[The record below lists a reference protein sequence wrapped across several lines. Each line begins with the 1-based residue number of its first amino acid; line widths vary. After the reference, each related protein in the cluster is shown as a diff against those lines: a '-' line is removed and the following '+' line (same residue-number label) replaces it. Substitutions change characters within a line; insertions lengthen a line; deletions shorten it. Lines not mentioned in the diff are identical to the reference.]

1 MDKHFHINLSLP
13 GGGVSLLTIA
23 FVVLKALGYLDWSW
37 VWVFSPLWGPVGL
50 VAVLLVLAGVIW
62 GLVSL
67 WGWLN
72 EKV

>member
-1 MDKHFHINLSLP
+1 VRNLSINLSLP
-13 GGGVSLLTIA
+13 GGGVTLLTIT
-23 FVVLKALGYLDWSW
+23 FVVLKALGYLDWGW
-37 VWVFSPLWGPVGL
+37 IWVFSPLWGVCGIV
-50 VAVLLVLAGVIW
+50 VAILVLAGVIW